1 MVKSQAFLQ
10 MILLLAMLSSSPQ
23 IAQSS
28 TQSQEPLQIEE
39 RWLVTW
45 GGEGYESPR
54 RIIHDGSHLYI
65 YGRTLSYGD
74 GESKVFLAKYDMDG
88 GLVWNVTWE
97 TPTDEVPRGYAI
109 EGDAIYITGTT
120 YRRTEPLNLDVFLLK
135 FDKSSGELLW
145 NASWGGIG
153 WEGVP
158 GADYGEDVEV
168 INGGIYVAGTTTSD
182 ASSHN
187 ELDVLLLK
195 FDSEGEQIWQRQ
207 YGGDPTYEYGY
218 HLETRA
224 GELYI
229 AGRYLSITRPPN
241 ATEPIREE
249 TMLLFKLDTEGE
261 MLWNETYT
269 GIRNQPTGILAAGDS
284 IYTVG
289 NAWIADRK
297 GEISVM
303 RVGLD
308 GALDWYKLWGSEE
321 NENAHY
327 GLAVTEDSVY
337 AFGSIGGYGLRNHD
351 LNLLRY
357 SLDGELLGNL
367 TWGSWKNE
375 SAWDMTLIGDTF
387 YLLGQVSTSE
397 DGVDV
402 YLTAVGNPFPPY
414 VDPGSVEPLLQT
426 WQIYGIVGVLLALA
440 GFTYLWRFVDD

>member
-1 MVKSQAFLQ
+1 MIKPQALLPL
-10 MILLLAMLSSSPQ
+10 ILLLAMLSSSPM
-23 IAQSS
+23 IAKS

-39 RWLVTW
+39 QWLVTW
-45 GGEGYESPR
+45 GGDDYESPR

-65 YGRTLSYGD
+65 YGRTLSYGNR
-74 GESKVFLAKYDMDG
+74 ESNVFLAKYDKEG

-97 TPTDEVPRGYAI
+97 TPAGDIPRGYAI

-120 YRRTEPLNLDVFLLK
+120 YRETEPLNLDVFLLK

-153 WEGVP
+153 WEGAQSSDF
-158 GADYGEDVEV
+158 GKDVEAL
-168 INGGIYVAGTTTSD
+168 NGGIYVAGTTTND
-182 ASSHN
+182 ASSRK
-187 ELDVLLLK
+187 EQDVLLLK
-195 FDSEGEQIWQRQ
+195 FDTEGEQIWQRQ
-207 YGGDPTYEYGY
+207 YGADPTYEYGY
-218 HLETRA
+218 HLETSG

-249 TMLLFKLDTEGE
+249 TMLLLKLDTEGE
-261 MLWNETYT
+261 MLWNVTYT
-269 GIRNQPTGILAAGDS
+269 GIQNQPTGILVAGDS
-284 IYTVG
+284 IYMVG
-289 NAWIADRK
+289 NAWITDRK
-297 GEISVM
+297 GEVSVM

-327 GLAVTEDSVY
+327 GLGVTEDSVY
-337 AFGSIGGYGLRNHD
+337 AFGSIGGYGFRNHD

-367 TWGSWKNE
+367 TWGSWRNE

-397 DGVDV
+397 EGVDV
-402 YLTAVGNPFPPY
+402 SLSAMVNPFPPY
-414 VDPGSVEPLLQT
+414 VGPGLKEPLLQS

-440 GFTYLWRFVDD
+440 GYLYLWRIVGD